1 MQSVKPYKV
10 SWSEVWVQVLHP
22 DTTPTVKEVPAIL
35 NMSLV
40 ALGKVDEEEE
50 KNEAKVN
57 DRSLSKSGSESYL
70 LSDQAS
76 VNVIGFGF
84 VRGVDIPQKLF
95 YVVTPLG
102 IEDLAQVNCLSVG
115 NIHLPKGIIVNQK
128 TAKKSLPYR
137 SRVSSTPL
145 AQPWQR
151 YSKPKGFDSK
161 K

>member
-1 MQSVKPYKV
+1 MIVTETLTST
-10 SWSEVWVQVLHP
+10 SH
-22 DTTPTVKEVPAIL
+22 
-35 NMSLV
+35 
-40 ALGKVDEEEE
+40 
-50 KNEAKVN
+50 
-57 DRSLSKSGSESYL
+57 LSQSGSDSNL

-84 VRGVDIPQKLF
+84 VRGVDTPQKLF
-95 YVVTPLG
+95 YVVTPLS

-145 AQPWQR
+145 SQPWQR